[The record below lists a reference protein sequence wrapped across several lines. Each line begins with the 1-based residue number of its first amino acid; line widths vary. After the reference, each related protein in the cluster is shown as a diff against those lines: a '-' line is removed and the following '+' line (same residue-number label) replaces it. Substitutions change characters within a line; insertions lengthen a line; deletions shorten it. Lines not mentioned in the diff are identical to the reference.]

1 MVNQSIPATQRFM
14 TRKELDLFLGG
25 ALNPVVVAI
34 LPDGE
39 RGDFWEA
46 YLDLA
51 NLGRKTPLHFRHSA
65 ELSLSN
71 GFGLFNTGGVVIL
84 KPSRYKIKIFEELV
98 CIN

>member
-1 MVNQSIPATQRFM
+1 MNQSIPATKSFL
-14 TRKELDLFLGG
+14 TRKELDLFVGN

-39 RGDFWEA
+39 KGDFWEA

-65 ELSLSN
+65 DKSLSS
-71 GFGLFNTGGVVIL
+71 GFGLLPGESIIVI
-84 KPSRYKIKIFEELV
+84 KPPR
-98 CIN
+98 